1 MNTSTIGGPSVKKKY
16 VNDDLEERERRIS
29 SNVVVTPNPSTIT
42 KAKRKT
48 ESINPFIS
56 KNQYD
61 SVKVEEEKTNPETI
75 NKFESLKKVTT
86 SENSCNQ
93 QIHDIFS
100 NINTKGKNIS
110 SPIQKESL
118 VKNNEVK
125 EDIVKDIIDI
135 QDNNTINKKSTFKL
149 FSSQFNN
156 DIIQNVNNNSNNH
169 DEFESRI
176 KDSMIEEIKPPAIN
190 IYEIDKFDEPHG
202 IVNKKESKR
211 NLEEKKNNFFKDIF
225 FTGVEQKCIPTTKN
239 LKPKEDLDED
249 VLKVAVEI
257 DIFDQIKD
265 REELR
270 QKVKRDLVNYENV
283 KKNIHLCLN
292 ISQVFQEFNC
302 EDYIKYRKV
311 YKDGDS
317 FFRAFMFSYLEKL
330 ILSQNVHEIKILIY
344 EIENQISTKF
354 IYRDCRIPL
363 LEVIIIFQMILEYT
377 KNNQYYEAIKTL
389 NRGFCMNQHFTNSL
403 IKIMKILIGEFI
415 SLNYMNFNNEE
426 LLQLINE
433 YYFDKE
439 TKEFKYKEYI
449 TNNVLLMQTE
459 PDLFQVFLTPYVFKN
474 ASLKIYYN
482 EENKI
487 KPSSFTIQS
496 YNKEKGIDENKQIEI
511 ELVFSLKK
519 GYSIIYYEDY
529 FQKNIITFSY
539 ELVLQS
545 NIKAFTIVSEN
556 VKCERCTRICNVI
569 SFKKLEGQ
577 VFCLEC
583 VKQKIGQIMSKRIT
597 YFINEEYSHLEYYIR
612 PIALC
617 YDGKYE
623 LTDKDVNELIGM
635 DIEEDFKLILSSS
648 CIRCR
653 ELVGLDSPNKELS
666 CGCKLCVNCIGKIV
680 TKDSNEKI
688 ILNYFEKSQLELTP
702 TPCLCGNPFNLQ
714 EGIKLLYT
722 EGEIQDYRSASF
734 ERLRD
739 YARRYCMKCAKKLEL
754 KNFVPMPTCKP
765 KDEEHNPY
773 TLYENGDII
782 IEPDECAVSPHILCL
797 KCWEDNKNQVKA
809 MKREKKLLKEDKYS
823 PINCLICGK
832 VHKIIIIKE
841 RNIAC
846 SNCILI

>member
-1 MNTSTIGGPSVKKKY
+1 MNTSTIGGPSGKKKY

-29 SNVVVTPNPSTIT
+29 SNILVTPNPSTIT
-42 KAKRKT
+42 KSKKKT

-61 SVKVEEEKTNPETI
+61 SLKVEEEKTNPETI

-86 SENSCNQ
+86 SENSGNQ

-100 NINTKGKNIS
+100 NINTKGNYC
-110 SPIQKESL
+110 PMQKESI
-118 VKNNEVK
+118 VKNDEVK
-125 EDIVKDIIDI
+125 EDIDKDIFNI
-135 QDNNTINKKSTFKL
+135 QENNQINKKSTFKL
-149 FSSQFNN
+149 FSQLNN

-169 DEFESRI
+169 DEFESKI

-190 IYEIDKFDEPHG
+190 IYEIDKLDKPHG
-202 IVNKKESKR
+202 IVNKEENKG
-211 NLEEKKNNFFKDIF
+211 NLEEKKNKFFKDIF
-225 FTGVEQKCIPTTKN
+225 FTSFEQKCIPTTKN
-239 LKPKEDLDED
+239 LKPKEDLDEE
-249 VLKVAVEI
+249 VLQVAVEI
-257 DIFDQIKD
+257 DIFDQIKN

-270 QKVKRDLVNYENV
+270 QKVQRDLVNYENV

-302 EDYIKYRKV
+302 EDYVKYRKV

-344 EIENQISTKF
+344 EIENQSSTKF
-354 IYRDCRIPL
+354 TYRDCEIPL
-363 LEVIIIFQMILEYT
+363 LEVIIIFQKILEYT
-377 KNNQYYEAIKTL
+377 KSKQYYEAIKTL
-389 NRGFCMNQHFTNSL
+389 NRGFCMNQNFTNSL

-415 SLNYMNFNNEE
+415 SLNYNNFNNEE
-426 LLQLINE
+426 LINLKIIND
-433 YYFDKE
+433 YYFDKD
-439 TKEFKYKEYI
+439 TKEFKYKEYN

-487 KPSSFTIQS
+487 RPSSFTIQS
-496 YNKEKGIDENKQIEI
+496 YNKEKGINENKQIEI
-511 ELVFSLKK
+511 ELLFSLKS

-529 FQKNIITFSY
+529 FIKNSNTFSY

-545 NIKAFTIVSEN
+545 NVKSFTIVSES
-556 VKCERCTRICNVI
+556 VKCERCTRICNKI
-569 SFKKLEGQ
+569 TFKKLEGQ

-583 VKQKIGQIMSKRIT
+583 VKQKIGQIISKRIT
-597 YFINEEYSHLEYYIR
+597 YFINEGYSNLEYYIR

-648 CIRCR
+648 CFRCR
-653 ELVGLDSPNKELS
+653 ELVGLDNPNKELS

-688 ILNYFEKSQLELTP
+688 IFNNFEKSQLKLTP
-702 TPCLCGNPFNLQ
+702 TPCLCGKPFNLQ
-714 EGIKLLYT
+714 EGIKILYT
-722 EGEIQDYRSASF
+722 ESEIQDYRNASI

-754 KNFVPMPTCKP
+754 KNYIPTPTCKP
-765 KDEEHNPY
+765 KDEDHSPY
-773 TLYENGDII
+773 TLYENRDII
-782 IEPDECAVSPHILCL
+782 IEADECAVSPHILCL
-797 KCWEDNKNQVKA
+797 NCWEENKSQVKA
-809 MKREKKLLKEDKYS
+809 MIRDKKILKEDKYS

-841 RNIAC
+841 KTIAC
-846 SNCILI
+846 NNCILI